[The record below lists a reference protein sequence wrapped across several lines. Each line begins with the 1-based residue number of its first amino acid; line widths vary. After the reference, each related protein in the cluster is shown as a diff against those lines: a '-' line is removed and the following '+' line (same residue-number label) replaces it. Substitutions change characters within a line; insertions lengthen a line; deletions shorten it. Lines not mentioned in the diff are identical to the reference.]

1 MLHTK
6 RDYLHIS
13 DQCSIDTSS
22 TMKKKRSEKIKYYP
36 YHPKLVGTVLQPTK
50 IGQQENNSKKT
61 TSKCTLLWRKNY
73 FNKVIYLYTT
83 IYDHKVRNIELK
95 LEKCTHFFRI
105 LTQFCPKCIILYT
118 CGDMPVWR
126 NWNISYCPTQN
137 QNPLI
142 NWFIFF
148 KNTWSESYQF
158 YNVTQFFKT
167 CK

>member
-36 YHPKLVGTVLQPTK
+36 YHPKLVGTILQPTK

-73 FNKVIYLYTT
+73 FNKVIS
-83 IYDHKVRNIELK
+83 IYYIWPQSKKYWAKIGKMPSNFSDFNPILPKMYYCILAVIWLSGEIE
-95 LEKCTHFFRI
+95 I
-105 LTQFCPKCIILYT
+105 LATVQPKTKIL
-118 CGDMPVWR
+118 W
-126 NWNISYCPTQN
+126 
-137 QNPLI
+137 
-142 NWFIFF
+142 
-148 KNTWSESYQF
+148 
-158 YNVTQFFKT
+158 
-167 CK
+167 